1 VSCLVCG
8 GTALPA
14 VASPG
19 QMNSVELEIY
29 DRLYGAGLVVTPR
42 YAVRGYRSD
51 FPARQAV

>member
-1 VSCLVCG
+1 MSCLVCG